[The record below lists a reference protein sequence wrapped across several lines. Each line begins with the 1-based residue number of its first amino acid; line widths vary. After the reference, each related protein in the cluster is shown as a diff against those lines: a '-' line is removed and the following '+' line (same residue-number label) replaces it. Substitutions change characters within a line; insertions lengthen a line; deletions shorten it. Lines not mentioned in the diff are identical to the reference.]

1 MLAGLFIKGSLIG
14 FSMAIPIGPVGM
26 LCVQH
31 SLRRGLLAGIAAGLG
46 AALADALYGCMA
58 GFGIC
63 LVSHTLLYYQMWLQL
78 IGALVLLYIGMRIF
92 KSRAV
97 DLSKNTQEDFS
108 CRKIFL
114 TTFVLTL
121 TNPFTLLCFTA
132 VYAGLGISP
141 VEEGLLSGAMLVG
154 GILLGAAIWW
164 LLLSCGVSFVAK
176 RWGIHSSPF
185 LNRISGALL
194 MGFGSIG
201 CVSAFYQLLF

>member
-1 MLAGLFIKGSLIG
+1 MLSGLFIKGSIIG

-31 SLRRGLLAGIAAGLG
+31 SLRRGLMAGIVAGLG
-46 AALADALYGCMA
+46 AALADAFYGCMA
-58 GFGIC
+58 GFGVC
-63 LVSHTLLYYQMWLQL
+63 LVSHTLLYYQSWLQL
-78 IGALVLLYIGMRIF
+78 IGAFILLYLGIRIF
-92 KSRAV
+92 RSPPI
-97 DLSKNTQEDFS
+97 DLSKTSQEIFS

-114 TTFVLTL
+114 TTFALTL

-141 VEEGLLSGAMLVG
+141 VDEDLLSALMLIV

-164 LLLSCGVSFVAK
+164 LLLSCGVSFVGK
-176 RWGIHSSPF
+176 RWGIQSSPL

-194 MGFGSIG
+194 MSFGSVG
-201 CVSAFYQLLF
+201 CLSAFHQLLF

>member
-97 DLSKNTQEDFS
+97 DLSKRQKCHNSPKNIARE
-108 CRKIFL
+108 
-114 TTFVLTL
+114 
-121 TNPFTLLCFTA
+121 LL
-132 VYAGLGISP
+132 
-141 VEEGLLSGAMLVG
+141 
-154 GILLGAAIWW
+154 
-164 LLLSCGVSFVAK
+164 
-176 RWGIHSSPF
+176 
-185 LNRISGALL
+185 
-194 MGFGSIG
+194 
-201 CVSAFYQLLF
+201 

>member
-1 MLAGLFIKGSLIG
+1 MLVGLFIKGSLIG

-31 SLRRGLLAGIAAGLG
+31 SLRRGLMAGIVAGLG

-58 GFGIC
+58 GFGVC
-63 LVSHTLLYYQMWLQL
+63 LVSHTLFYYQTWLQL
-78 IGALVLLYIGMRIF
+78 IGALVLLYLGIKIF
-92 KSRAV
+92 KSPPI
-97 DLSKNTQEDFS
+97 DLTKPSQETFS
-108 CRKIFL
+108 CRKIFF
-114 TTFVLTL
+114 TTFALTL

-141 VEEGLLSGAMLVG
+141 VEEDFLSAAMLIV

-164 LLLSCGVSFVAK
+164 FLLSCGVSFIGK
-176 RWGIHSSPF
+176 RWGIRSSPL

-194 MGFGSIG
+194 MGFGSLG
-201 CVSAFYQLLF
+201 CLAAFHQLFF